1 MQLTY
6 RGVKYN
12 TTEPAVEIKETEE
25 VAQYRGATYHLHQ
38 AIAQVVRSS
47 KDVLIYRGAI
57 VH

>member
-12 TTEPAVEIKETEE
+12 TTEPTVEIEETQE
-25 VAQYRGATYHLHQ
+25 VAQYRGATYHLHR
-38 AIAQVVRSS
+38 AITTVVRSTEN
-47 KDVLIYRGAI
+47 VLIYRGAI